1 MSLPTLA
8 AQAWRVIRVGGVAAL
23 AATQAA
29 PHVSSSGSKAALIA
43 GVVAFV
49 ESAYRTAVPAKEQTL
64 LAKYWTAVKLVVASP
79 AVSALVS
86 EAGGQKL
93 VADVAAKQAEVNAV
107 LIDPS
112 KPS

>member
-8 AQAWRVIRVGGVAAL
+8 TQAWRVIRVGGVAAL

-29 PHVSSSGSKAALIA
+29 PHVSTSGSKAALIA
-43 GVVAFV
+43 GIVAFV

-79 AVSALVS
+79 ASA
-86 EAGGQKL
+86 
-93 VADVAAKQAEVNAV
+93 AAKQAEVNAV

>member
-29 PHVSSSGSKAALIA
+29 PHVSTSGSKAALIA
-43 GVVAFV
+43 GIVAFV

-79 AVSALVS
+79 AASPP
-86 EAGGQKL
+86 
-93 VADVAAKQAEVNAV
+93 ADSVAAKQAEVNAV

>member
-8 AQAWRVIRVGGVAAL
+8 TQAWRVIRVGGVAAL

-29 PHVSSSGSKAALIA
+29 PHVSTSGSKAALIA
-43 GVVAFV
+43 GIVAFV

-79 AVSALVS
+79 AVSA
-86 EAGGQKL
+86 AT
-93 VADVAAKQAEVNAV
+93 QAEVNAV

>member
-1 MSLPTLA
+1 MSLPTRA
-8 AQAWRVIRVGGVAAL
+8 TQAWRVIRVGGVAAL

-29 PHVSSSGSKAALIA
+29 PHVSTSGSKAALIA

-79 AVSALVS
+79 AAVSALVAS
-86 EAGGQKL
+86 PVGQKL
-93 VADVAAKQAEVNAV
+93 VAATQAEVNAV

>member
-29 PHVSSSGSKAALIA
+29 PHVSTSGSKAALIA
-43 GVVAFV
+43 GIVAFV

-64 LAKYWTAVKLVVASP
+64 LAKYWTAVKLVVTSP
-79 AVSALVS
+79 SVFGVLGPVTV
-86 EAGGQKL
+86 GQKL
-93 VADVAAKQAEVNAV
+93 VAAKQAEVNTA

>member
-29 PHVSSSGSKAALIA
+29 PHVSTSGSKAALIA
-43 GVVAFV
+43 GIVAFV

-64 LAKYWTAVKLVVASP
+64 LAKYWTAVKLVVTSP
-79 AVSALVS
+79 APSPD
-86 EAGGQKL
+86 GP
-93 VADVAAKQAEVNAV
+93 VAAKQAEVNAV

>member
-8 AQAWRVIRVGGVAAL
+8 TQAWRVIRVGGVAAL

-29 PHVSSSGSKAALIA
+29 PHVSTSGSKAALIA
-43 GVVAFV
+43 GIVAFV

>member
-8 AQAWRVIRVGGVAAL
+8 TQAWRVIRVGGVAAL

-29 PHVSSSGSKAALIA
+29 PHVSTSGSKAALIA
-43 GVVAFV
+43 GTVAFV

-79 AVSALVS
+79 AASAAL
-86 EAGGQKL
+86 AGAGATL
-93 VADVAAKQAEVNAV
+93 AAVQAEVNAV